1 MRQKLVLAWPWVRG
15 VLVTA
20 AVVFIALKALHPP
33 AAAPHEDVLA
43 IFEDALPAM
52 SAAVLLAVA
61 LLRFGDRV
69 RALVEKV
76 PRWAIDVALLALGMF
91 LALRMTLQAFGAFP
105 QIQDEIS
112 YDLLARRIAIGRPVP
127 SSPPLPEFFRM
138 RFLVDDGRSYPLFQ
152 PGWPL
157 LMALFYKLRAP
168 ALAPAFAVGCLVVGG
183 SRLAERIYGRLTS
196 ILAGLLLASSGFVL
210 VVGSAFFAH
219 AWAAALV
226 CLGLE
231 RLIAALKEDDPRRAR
246 RAAITGGL
254 FGAWLVITRLPT
266 ALSFVLTAAIAV
278 AAYSFETFRP
288 RPKLLARA
296 KKPLAAFALAFLVG
310 PLAQAGWNVA
320 TTRNPL
326 VLPQDRYFAQTEP
339 LPHCHRIGF
348 GKDVGCPREHPREV
362 PPEGYTVSRAAQ
374 VTGMRWSVFRTD
386 AWGTAWPLALSG
398 VFLVRRRLRL
408 RDAVV
413 ATGALAP
420 IAVYF
425 GFYYHAIQ
433 HGARLWADV
442 MGPLAVLVAAGA
454 LVAFER
460 DPDEPERRAPF
471 LHRSLSAAVLALLVL
486 VVHDELTRD
495 IPERIAKIS
504 AVRQAE
510 RVAHNLDAANVHGAV
525 VYVGNCVEPDRGDV
539 VYGWAS
545 VLNAIDPEQGD
556 RLVVRDFGPEHDK
569 QLVMLY
575 PGRKHVRVDCN
586 GRYVSTEPATPRPQL
601 LVTELEAKFPPD
613 DRQGCYATIRALP
626 TASNRQLLEIRASE
640 PNAWA
645 RFRQYVFEDGTY
657 ELRLTA
663 HRRPDG
669 GRFVL
674 AIDGTPIEGTIDSR
688 GAPELITHTLKPVTL
703 GRGTHHLEVRSAEG
717 PGVFYF
723 SIDRL
728 ELHKQ

>member
-1 MRQKLVLAWPWVRG
+1 MLQKLVLAWPWVRG
-15 VLVTA
+15 ILVTA
-20 AVVFIALKALHPP
+20 AVMFIALLALNPSAP
-33 AAAPHEDVLA
+33 SPHEDARV
-43 IFEDALPAM
+43 IFDDALPAITV
-52 SAAVLLAVA
+52 AALVAVA
-61 LLRFGDRV
+61 LLRFGERV

-76 PRWAIDVALLALGMF
+76 PRWVVDLALFALAMF
-91 LALRMTLQAFGAFP
+91 LALRMTFQAFGAFP
-105 QIQDEIS
+105 QIQDEIA
-112 YDLLARRIAIGRPVP
+112 YDLLARRISIGRPVP

-157 LMALFYKLRAP
+157 LMAVFYKLRAP
-168 ALAPAFAVGCLVVGG
+168 ALAPAFAVGCLVVAG

-196 ILAGLLLASSGFVL
+196 LLAGLLLACSGFVL
-210 VVGSAFFAH
+210 VVGSAFFSH

-231 RLIAALKEDDPRRAR
+231 RLVASLQEDDPRRAR
-246 RAAITGGL
+246 RAAIAGGL

-278 AAYSFETFRP
+278 VAYAFEAFRP
-288 RPKLLARA
+288 RPVLLARA
-296 KKPLAAFALAFLVG
+296 KKPLVAFALAFMIG
-310 PLAQAGWNVA
+310 PLAQAGWNLA

-326 VLPQDRYFAQTEP
+326 LLPQDRYFAQTES
-339 LPHCHRIGF
+339 LPDCHRLGF
-348 GKDVGCPREHPREV
+348 GKEVGCAREHPREV
-362 PPEGYTVSRAAQ
+362 PPEGYTLTRAAQ
-374 VTGMRWSVFRTD
+374 VSRMRWNVFRSD

-398 VFLVRRRLRL
+398 AFLVRRRLRL
-408 RDAVV
+408 RDAIV

-442 MGPLAVLVAAGA
+442 MGPLAVLIAAGA
-454 LVAFER
+454 LAVFER
-460 DPDEPERRAPF
+460 DPQEPERKPGRLQQLF
-471 LHRSLSAAVLALLVL
+471 SAAVLALLVL

-495 IPERIAKIS
+495 IPERIARIS

-510 RVAHNLDAANVHGAV
+510 RVAKHLDAANVHGAV
-525 VYVGNCVEPDRGDV
+525 VYVGNCIEPDRGDV

-556 RLVVRDFGPEHDK
+556 RLIVRDFGPEHDK
-569 QLVMLY
+569 QLIMLY
-575 PGRKHVRVDCN
+575 PNRKHVRVDCN
-586 GRYVSTEPATPRPQL
+586 GRYVSTEPTTPRPNL
-601 LVTELEAKFPPD
+601 LITELEAKFPPD

-645 RFRQYVFEDGTY
+645 RFRQYVFEEGTY
-657 ELRLTA
+657 ELRVVA

-669 GRFVL
+669 GRFRL
-674 AIDGTPIEGTIDSR
+674 AIDGAPVEGTIDSR

-703 GRGTHHLEVRSAEG
+703 GRGIHHLEVRSAEG

-723 SIDRL
+723 SIDRM